1 MKIPLYYNIRNL
13 RVRKT
18 TTLMTAL
25 GVALTVA
32 VLLGIGALVEG
43 LRTSLAVSGNP
54 MHLIVMRQGSTAE
67 LVSIVG
73 KEEFDALKFSPGIA
87 QLDGEPMISH
97 EVLSVVNLGLRSDP
111 SSVSNVSV
119 RGLPPMGLRMRD
131 GLELREGRWFAPGK
145 REMVIGMGTSGIRE
159 NTSVGD
165 RVFFGRDEWEVVG
178 IFSAGRSAFDSEIW
192 VDANLAVADLG
203 RGNSRSSILVRA
215 ENEAALAALKNRVE
229 DDQRLKLEA
238 EIESEYYAKQM
249 NSAEPV
255 RVLGVFVA
263 VIMAVG
269 SCFAAMNTM
278 YAAIANRSREI
289 GVLRLLGFSRASILG
304 SFLLESLMLSLFGGA
319 LGCLL
324 VLPLNG
330 LQGRMGNF
338 ATFAETTFEFEFT
351 LFYAAVG
358 LVFAAIMGVVGGILP
373 ARMAARKEVLASLG
387 D

>member
-73 KEEFDALKFSPGIA
+73 KAEFDALKFSPGIA

-119 RGLPPMGLRMRD
+119 RGLSPMGLRMRD
-131 GLELREGRWFAPGK
+131 GLELHEGRWFEPGK

-159 NTSVGD
+159 NTSIGD
-165 RVFFGRDEWEVVG
+165 RIFFGRDEWEVVG

-215 ENEAALAALKNRVE
+215 ENEAALVALKNRVE
-229 DDQRLKLEA
+229 DDQRLTLEA

-278 YAAIANRSREI
+278 YAAIANRAREI

-304 SFLLESLMLSLFGGA
+304 SFLLESLMLSLFGGV

-338 ATFAETTFEFEFT
+338 ATFAETTFEFHFT

-358 LVFAAIMGVVGGILP
+358 LLFAAVMGVVGGILP